1 MELEVANEAEVLSEE
16 RPRHL
21 DNNGGGE
28 DNNSDNND
36 SEKDDC
42 ENSDD
47 NDDHPPPSQHI
58 SLSASSP
65 PALFICIIAKSELH
79 CSIVSLQQ
87 LQHCMLQHC
96 MSRSLVLSCF
106 SRLIPT
112 CIVHLYYR
120 PIPWKCHVCIAWH
133 WIGIQLSGLCQWPDC
148 TDAHHILWR
157 VLHRRFLPSQFLNI
171 LLRCTLRIDLSTFNF
186 HYISNL
192 ILCNFA
198 HFILFLLSLL

>member
-1 MELEVANEAEVLSEE
+1 MELEVANEAEE

-42 ENSDD
+42 ENVDGD
-47 NDDHPPPSQHI
+47 NNDDHPPPSQHI
-58 SLSASSP
+58 SLIPS
-65 PALFICIIAKSELH
+65 CIVHLYYCQIRVA
-79 CSIVSLQQ
+79 
-87 LQHCMLQHC
+87 LQHC

-133 WIGIQLSGLCQWPDC
+133 WIGIQLSGLCQ
-148 TDAHHILWR
+148 
-157 VLHRRFLPSQFLNI
+157 
-171 LLRCTLRIDLSTFNF
+171 
-186 HYISNL
+186 
-192 ILCNFA
+192 
-198 HFILFLLSLL
+198 

>member
-1 MELEVANEAEVLSEE
+1 MELEVANEAEE

-42 ENSDD
+42 ENGD
-47 NDDHPPPSQHI
+47 NNDYHPPPSQHI

-79 CSIVSLQQ
+79 CSIVSSQ
-87 LQHCMLQHC
+87 LC

-112 CIVHLYYR
+112 CIVRLYYR
-120 PIPWKCHVCIAWH
+120 PIPWKCHVCIGWH

-148 TDAHHILWR
+148 TDAHHT
-157 VLHRRFLPSQFLNI
+157 LHRRLLPSQFLNI
-171 LLRCTLRIDLSTFNF
+171 LARWGLICQHLTF
-186 HYISNL
+186 ISNF

-198 HFILFLLSLL
+198 HFISTFTFIISYYAVLHLGVLCK

>member
-28 DNNSDNND
+28 DNSSDNNN

-42 ENSDD
+42 ENGDGEN

-79 CSIVSLQQ
+79 CSTVS
-87 LQHCMLQHC
+87 LQHC

-106 SRLIPT
+106 SRFIPT

-133 WIGIQLSGLCQWPDC
+133 WIGIQLSGLCQ
-148 TDAHHILWR
+148 
-157 VLHRRFLPSQFLNI
+157 
-171 LLRCTLRIDLSTFNF
+171 
-186 HYISNL
+186 
-192 ILCNFA
+192 
-198 HFILFLLSLL
+198 